1 MLKGSMRFR
10 GSMNLGVIV
19 SARFNIYSCIIHF
32 WSYSNFLE
40 CILLELFEVIPS
52 SFVLSSI

>member
-1 MLKGSMRFR
+1 MLR
-10 GSMNLGVIV
+10 GSMNLGEIV
-19 SARFNIYSCIIHF
+19 SACFNIYSCIIHVFF

-40 CILLELFEVIPS
+40 RILLELFEGIPS

>member
-1 MLKGSMRFR
+1 MRFR
-10 GSMNLGVIV
+10 GGMNLGVIV
-19 SARFNIYSCIIHF
+19 SARFNIYSCIIHVFF

-40 CILLELFEVIPS
+40 RILLELFEVIPS